1 MERLTDIEVIAGQVH
16 PIPKLELQN
25 PSGLEK
31 IVSRLQEIEDILGDT
46 YDLDRL
52 RELVEA
58 DKAGQCVSFVRAAVS
73 GRMEKKCED
82 YGKTWVAF
90 AHEPPRLD
98 RSVWEPCGAC
108 KNGEVEIEIP
118 AFEAMA
124 VCNQHLNHG
133 PLHFSFLYPFCPYC
147 GRPLT
152 DAAWKM
158 LERRIARHE
167 QQ

>member
-25 PSGLEK
+25 PSGLEE
-31 IVSRLQEIEDILGDT
+31 IVSRLQEIEDILGDD
-46 YDLDRL
+46 YDLERL
-52 RELVEA
+52 KVMMT
-58 DKAGQCVSFVRAAVS
+58 QF
-73 GRMEKKCED
+73 
-82 YGKTWVAF
+82 Y
-90 AHEPPRLD
+90 

-152 DAAWKM
+152 DAAWEM
-158 LERRIARHE
+158 LKRRLEGARK
-167 QQ
+167 

>member
-58 DKAGQCVSFVRAAVS
+58 DKAGRCVLHPLKAEDEVYIAILGRVLPFEVTNAVWYGAS
-73 GRMEKKCED
+73 PTYKAMHGMHLCFAFKQD
-82 YGKTWVAF
+82 DIGKTVFLTREA
-90 AHEPPRLD
+90 AEAALAKETDHE
-98 RSVWEPCGAC
+98 
-108 KNGEVEIEIP
+108 
-118 AFEAMA
+118 
-124 VCNQHLNHG
+124 
-133 PLHFSFLYPFCPYC
+133 
-147 GRPLT
+147 
-152 DAAWKM
+152 
-158 LERRIARHE
+158 
-167 QQ
+167 

>member
-58 DKAGQCVSFVRAAVS
+58 DKAGRCVLHPLKAEDEVYIAILGRVLPFEVTNAVWYGAS
-73 GRMEKKCED
+73 PTYKAMHGMHLCFAFKQD
-82 YGKTWVAF
+82 DIGKTVF
-90 AHEPPRLD
+90 LTR
-98 RSVWEPCGAC
+98 
-108 KNGEVEIEIP
+108 
-118 AFEAMA
+118 EAA
-124 VCNQHLNHG
+124 E
-133 PLHFSFLYPFCPYC
+133 
-147 GRPLT
+147 
-152 DAAWKM
+152 AA
-158 LERRIARHE
+158 IAKE
-167 QQ
+167 ADYE

>member
-58 DKAGQCVSFVRAAVS
+58 DKAGRCVLHPLKAENEVYVVILGRVLPFEVTNAVWYGASPTYKAMHGMHLCFVF
-73 GRMEKKCED
+73 KQD
-82 YGKTWVAF
+82 DIGKTVFLTREA
-90 AHEPPRLD
+90 AE
-98 RSVWEPCGAC
+98 A
-108 KNGEVEIEIP
+108 
-118 AFEAMA
+118 AMA
-124 VCNQHLNHG
+124 KEAD
-133 PLHFSFLYPFCPYC
+133 Y
-147 GRPLT
+147 
-152 DAAWKM
+152 
-158 LERRIARHE
+158 E
-167 QQ
+167 

>member
-58 DKAGQCVSFVRAAVS
+58 DKAGRCVLHPLKAENEVYVVILGRVLPFEVTNAVWYGAS
-73 GRMEKKCED
+73 PTYKAMHGMHLCFAFKQD
-82 YGKTWVAF
+82 DIGKTVFLTREA
-90 AHEPPRLD
+90 AE
-98 RSVWEPCGAC
+98 A
-108 KNGEVEIEIP
+108 
-118 AFEAMA
+118 AMA
-124 VCNQHLNHG
+124 KEAD
-133 PLHFSFLYPFCPYC
+133 Y
-147 GRPLT
+147 
-152 DAAWKM
+152 
-158 LERRIARHE
+158 E
-167 QQ
+167 

>member
-58 DKAGQCVSFVRAAVS
+58 DKAGRCVLHPLKAEDKVYIAIFGRVLPFEVVNAVWYGASPTYKAMHGMHLCFVFKQDDIRKTVFLTREAA
-73 GRMEKKCED
+73 EAALAKETD
-82 YGKTWVAF
+82 
-90 AHEPPRLD
+90 HE
-98 RSVWEPCGAC
+98 
-108 KNGEVEIEIP
+108 
-118 AFEAMA
+118 
-124 VCNQHLNHG
+124 
-133 PLHFSFLYPFCPYC
+133 
-147 GRPLT
+147 
-152 DAAWKM
+152 
-158 LERRIARHE
+158 
-167 QQ
+167 

>member
-58 DKAGQCVSFVRAAVS
+58 DKQ
-73 GRMEKKCED
+73 GRVKI
-82 YGKTWVAF
+82 Y
-90 AHEPPRLD
+90 PR
-98 RSVWEPCGAC
+98 SENSTCGAC
-108 KNGEVEIEIP
+108 G
-118 AFEAMA
+118 
-124 VCNQHLNHG
+124 
-133 PLHFSFLYPFCPYC
+133 HFH
-147 GRPLT
+147 
-152 DAAWKM
+152 
-158 LERRIARHE
+158 RIAGTRRGTCDVKPFATTRRGASWGYEFMASQSKKACKRYKPAAEAALVKEADHE
-167 QQ
+167 